1 MPARTKYAPGT
12 PSWIDLA
19 TPDMAA
25 AKRFYGALFGWEFT
39 DEATDDPANPY
50 VMAMMGGKSVAGVMQ
65 LSEEMAAGGMPPA
78 WSSYVTVADI
88 DASATKVTELGGTV
102 MQAPFDVMTAG
113 RMAVCADPTG
123 AVICLWQAKEHV
135 GAELVNEHGTLT
147 WNEIITPDV
156 AKATEFYVELF
167 GWGAETTDMGPMQYT
182 SFMLGDRPVA
192 GGMNPPMEGMPSFW
206 GVYFNVD
213 DTDALVEQ
221 AKGLGATVVAEPMDI
236 PPGRMATLADTQGA
250 MFNVLTWSEP
260 TD

>member
-19 TPDMAA
+19 TPDVAA
-25 AKRFYGALFGWEFT
+25 SKQFYGDLFGWAFS
-39 DEATDDPANPY
+39 DGTDDPANPY
-50 VMAMMGGKSVAGVMQ
+50 VMADLGGKAVAGMMP
-65 LSEEMAAGGMPPA
+65 LSEEMAAGGMPPC

-88 DASATKVTELGGTV
+88 DATAAKVAELGGSV
-102 MQAPFDVMTAG
+102 MQPPFDVMTAG

-123 AVICLWQAKEHV
+123 AVICLWQAKDHI

-147 WNEIITPDV
+147 WNEIMTADIP
-156 AKATEFYVELF
+156 KATEFYVELF

-192 GGMNPPMEGMPSFW
+192 GGMTPPVEGIPAYW

-221 AKGLGATVVAEPMDI
+221 AKGLGATVLAEPTDI
-236 PPGRMATLADTQGA
+236 PPGRFATLADPQGA
-250 MFNVLTWSEP
+250 MFNVLTWTDP